1 MTEKLTA
8 AKAALEA
15 KESQE
20 AVDAAQKALDEAV
33 AALEIKPS
41 EPETPD
47 VTTGTYVLM
56 NIPYDQFYAADVNNS
71 VKVDAFTS
79 ATKNKVRTGSL
90 AGGSY
95 HVGSSGDEITGV
107 TFPVK
112 VGEGVDL
119 SKYKKVTD
127 ESSVDVTV
135 TNRGQTSTTTYKGK
149 EALFESASYSYY
161 TLSETPEYYKEVTLN
176 ADGSLSFGK
185 TQGTVK
191 TVSGVTPE
199 LTTQSSY
206 GDYQLNLDG
215 LENTIS
221 QSDTQI
227 YGVIVSTK
235 EGNDYGMRHLE
246 NIWRVTELAWCTGFT
261 TAVHNCPTSS
271 EHYKSM
277 MGQHIKK
284 VTYYTSKGIYE
295 IPVDDLYVP
304 KKAGQTVSVENGSL
318 SAGETEFTFSNLPA
332 DFVPKYKIDGLDF
345 RVENGKIV
353 FTNAKKENIH

>member
-1 MTEKLTA
+1 M
-8 AKAALEA
+8 
-15 KESQE
+15 
-20 AVDAAQKALDEAV
+20 
-33 AALEIKPS
+33 
-41 EPETPD
+41 
-47 VTTGTYVLM
+47 
-56 NIPYDQFYAADVNNS
+56 
-71 VKVDAFTS
+71 
-79 ATKNKVRTGSL
+79 
-90 AGGSY
+90 
-95 HVGSSGDEITGV
+95 GSSGDEITGV

-235 EGNDYGMRHLE
+235 EDNDYGMRHLE

-261 TAVHNCPTSS
+261 TAVLQIVRH
-271 EHYKSM
+271 
-277 MGQHIKK
+277 
-284 VTYYTSKGIYE
+284 
-295 IPVDDLYVP
+295 L
-304 KKAGQTVSVENGSL
+304 L
-318 SAGETEFTFSNLPA
+318 SIIRA
-332 DFVPKYKIDGLDF
+332 
-345 RVENGKIV
+345 
-353 FTNAKKENIH
+353 